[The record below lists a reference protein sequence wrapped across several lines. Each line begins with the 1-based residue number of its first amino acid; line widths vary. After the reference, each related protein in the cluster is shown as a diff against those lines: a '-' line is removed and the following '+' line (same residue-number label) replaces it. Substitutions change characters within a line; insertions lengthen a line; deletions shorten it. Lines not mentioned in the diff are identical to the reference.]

1 MNRAT
6 RWQIPLAI
14 LMLAA
19 AALAW
24 AMKPTESLAETRRVT
39 LEAMIPQRLGDWRL
53 EASQDV
59 VSLPPELRAKL
70 AELYTETLGRTYVNS
85 RGERVMLSIAYGRD
99 QSDGLRVHKPDVC
112 YPAQGFVVSQ
122 GQDGTLDVGGH
133 ALPVRRLVATLG
145 ERNEPITYWMTVGE
159 RITLN
164 GTQHKLAQL
173 AYGVRGVIPDGMIF
187 RVSTLGTSPQDEY
200 AVQQRFLA
208 ALYHDLPPSTRPLF
222 FGATEGA

>member
-1 MNRAT
+1 MNRST

-19 AALAW
+19 ATLAW
-24 AMKPTESLAETRRVT
+24 AMKPTQSLADARRVT
-39 LEAMIPQRLGDWRL
+39 LETMIPQRLGDWRL

-70 AELYTETLGRTYVNS
+70 AQLYTETLGRTYVNS

-122 GQDGTLDVGGH
+122 ATDGTLDVAGRT
-133 ALPVRRLVATLG
+133 LPVRRLVATQG
-145 ERNEPITYWMTVGE
+145 ERNEPITYWMTVGD

-164 GTQHKLAQL
+164 GTQHKIAQL
-173 AYGVRGVIPDGMIF
+173 AYGLRGVIPDGMIF

-200 AVQQRFLA
+200 AVQQRFLG
-208 ALYHDLPPSTRPLF
+208 ALYEGLPPASRPLF
-222 FGATEGA
+222 FGATEAS